1 MIAMLTIS
9 FAQIGGDDLLFVVL
23 LRTPT
28 TDFLNFLGPEQLFNL
43 IKNALLAEL
52 SVFLLP
58 FFGRRSMRRPVT
70 CFWSVDLVPMERL
83 QLLLRSYHR

>member
-28 TDFLNFLGPEQLFNL
+28 TDFLNFLGPEQLFNF
-43 IKNALLAEL
+43 IKNTLLA
-52 SVFLLP
+52 
-58 FFGRRSMRRPVT
+58 
-70 CFWSVDLVPMERL
+70 
-83 QLLLRSYHR
+83 